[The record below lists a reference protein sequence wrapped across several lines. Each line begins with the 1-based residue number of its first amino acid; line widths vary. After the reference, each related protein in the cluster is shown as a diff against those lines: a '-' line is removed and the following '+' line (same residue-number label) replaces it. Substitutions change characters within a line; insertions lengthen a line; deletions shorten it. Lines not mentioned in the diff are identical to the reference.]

1 MAWIEGK
8 TRSDGGTSCVVR
20 WRLGGARTGKPQNET
35 FGAGSDAQN
44 RARAEGFQQMVTAA
58 GEHWP
63 DGWVKGRGF
72 VRDQGP
78 GADQPAAP
86 RTFQEVGLEYVGQIV
101 GCSPGQRSRYRSMI
115 RQLATLE
122 VKSPAGPCKPFARV
136 IGSITED
143 DVKVWLIGWDRSMKT
158 KANYHGL
165 MTGVFRYGQ
174 ERGLVAQVPTRRT
187 APKKR
192 QIKAS
197 QADLRFLTEKEF
209 AATATAAADEADL
222 LSVTVGTGM
231 RFGEVTALWVSDVD
245 LKHKTIRINK
255 AWKRAGEDSEEDTP
269 AWLRKQLRA
278 KHTMRDHYLGNPKTP
293 KSRRTIEISDKVA
306 AILKRHV
313 AGKSADDFVFVS
325 PKGLPL
331 HNSDF
336 FVRVWTPLMAKLADH
351 GVAPFRFHDLRHTHV
366 AWLIAGGVPLP
377 HIQARLGHESI
388 TTTIDTYGHLLP
400 VGGDLIAH
408 VVDTALS
415 GKEIHPRPAMRLISG
430 GKESASTRRR
440 TTGSSGARRGAAKQT
455 PDATAG

>member
-1 MAWIEGK
+1 MQAVG
-8 TRSDGGTSCVVR
+8 
-20 WRLGGARTGKPQNET
+20 RL
-35 FGAGSDAQN
+35 
-44 RARAEGFQQMVTAA
+44 
-58 GEHWP
+58 
-63 DGWVKGRGF
+63 
-72 VRDQGP
+72 
-78 GADQPAAP
+78 
-86 RTFQEVGLEYVGQIV
+86 
-101 GCSPGQRSRYRSMI
+101 
-115 RQLATLE
+115 
-122 VKSPAGPCKPFARV
+122 
-136 IGSITED
+136 IGSISED

-165 MTGVFRYGQ
+165 LTGVFRYAQ
-174 ERGLVAQVPTRRT
+174 ERGLIGQVPTQRT
-187 APKKR
+187 APKKH

-209 AATATAAADEADL
+209 AVTATAAADEADL

-231 RFGEVTALWVSDVD
+231 RFGEVTALLVSDID
-245 LKHKTIRINK
+245 LQHRTIRINK
-255 AWKRAGEDSEEDTP
+255 AWKRAGEDGEVDTP
-269 AWLRKQLRA
+269 SWLRKQLRA
-278 KHTMRDHYLGNPKTP
+278 KHTMRDRYLGNPKTA

-306 AILKRHV
+306 TILERRV

-336 FVRVWTPLMAKLADH
+336 FVRVWTPLMGKLADR

-400 VGGDLIAH
+400 VGGDLIAQ

-415 GKEIHPRPAMRLISG
+415 GREIHPLPSMRLISG
-430 GKESASTRRR
+430 GKESAPSARRR
-440 TTGSSGARRGAAKQT
+440 ATGSSGARRGAAKRS